1 MDRERSLVAALILL
15 QFVLGWGF
23 LTHISPRFSGSA
35 WGGALGILAAL
46 LMLVPLVYTLTKR
59 IEWIKN
65 RFTERTSMSA
75 LLSWHVY
82 AGILGSIF
90 AILHTGHRF
99 DSWLGIVLIAS
110 MLLSVLSGYIGRH
123 FLRYVSKDIQE
134 RKQSLITL
142 QAAYANIDGI
152 AAPSTSALTA
162 TATGVL
168 DYVNVGEIAE
178 ALAETEY
185 SIRANELLK
194 RKLNVWLAVHILTSV
209 AFYVLLVLHIVASV
223 QFGIRWLA

>member
-15 QFVLGWGF
+15 QFALGWGF
-23 LTHISPRFSGSA
+23 LTHTSPRFAGSA

-59 IEWIKN
+59 VEWIKN

-152 AAPSTSALTA
+152 AAPSTSASTA

-178 ALAETEY
+178 AMAEAEY